1 MTKEIDEGVDELND
15 FLKNRKDFSKD
26 AEVIFFL

>member
-1 MTKEIDEGVDELND
+1 MTREIDEGVDELND

-26 AEVIFFL
+26 AESS

>member
-1 MTKEIDEGVDELND
+1 MTREIDEGVDELND

-26 AEVIFFL
+26 AEVKIQ